1 MRWVSDQKWN
11 EADSCRCKIN
21 QCGPSL
27 QWVKGGWKLVVSRSS
42 CVMMGRLGFGWVNM
56 LTCTLINSCRTLW
69 FTRWERLQC
78 SFFRMR
84 CWKSDFAAALNQVRV
99 ENADFSTTVMTGE
112 MHSETTSG
120 RVLKKESTLL
130 KLINF
135 IILLLKVKIRA

>member
-21 QCGPSL
+21 QCGPSS
-27 QWVKGGWKLVVSRSS
+27 QWDKGGWKLVVSRSS
-42 CVMMGRLGFGWVNM
+42 YVMMGRLGFGWVNM

-69 FTRWERLQC
+69 FTGWEKLQC

-84 CWKSDFAAALNQVRV
+84 WRKSDFAAALNQVRV
-99 ENADFSTTVMTGE
+99 ENADFSTTVMAGE

-130 KLINF
+130 KLIHF
-135 IILLLKVKIRA
+135 IILLFKVKIRA